1 MSGAG
6 GHDSPVSDDDEEV
19 RLRNQEIEAQF
30 AIRREERSMTGE
42 QRRLTRELADLREDE
57 EQTKHA
63 IEAELRREHW
73 GKDPERLLAW
83 EDHARDDVRRAHGC
97 T

>member
-1 MSGAG
+1 M
-6 GHDSPVSDDDEEV
+6 SDDDEEV

-30 AIRREERSMTGE
+30 AIRREERAMTGE

-63 IEAELRREHW
+63 IEAELRHEHW

-83 EDHARDDVRRAHGC
+83 EDHARDDVR
-97 T
+97 